1 MDVLL
6 LLQPMIG
13 AVGYDGQKG
22 DFFLEPEG
30 RIRRRGEQEIAP
42 FVFTGVQILHPR
54 LFDGTEEGAFSLNRL
69 YDKAAA
75 AGRLWGLRHDGHW
88 FHVGTPD
95 QLREVEEVLETL
107 IGGAS

>member
-22 DFFLEPEG
+22 DFFLEPDG
-30 RIRRRGEQEIAP
+30 HIRRRGEQEIAP

-54 LFDGTEEGAFSLNRL
+54 LFDGAEQGAFSLNRL

-95 QLREVEEVLETL
+95 QLREVEEALKNL
-107 IGGAS
+107 IGRAS